1 MQKSHGSLMQHTQV
15 LFVCCRLQYTYAL
28 HGTHLVLI
36 RAATTAASQVEDG
49 EDLMENMDAD
59 YVPIA
64 ELDQYDPAQL
74 DRREYGDM
82 DYDQRQ
88 EAERVMRERDQALGG
103 RLGGILDEVTDTHAY
118 I

>member
-1 MQKSHGSLMQHTQV
+1 MLLCDLKS
-15 LFVCCRLQYTYAL
+15 
-28 HGTHLVLI
+28 
-36 RAATTAASQVEDG
+36 AAQVEDG

-64 ELDQYDPAQL
+64 ELDQYDPALL

-103 RLGGILDEVTDTHAY
+103 RLGGILDEVTDTHTY
-118 I
+118 IRLHACADSASPCCSSSVSSHFGSGLKRLPC

>member
-1 MQKSHGSLMQHTQV
+1 MLLCDLKS
-15 LFVCCRLQYTYAL
+15 
-28 HGTHLVLI
+28 
-36 RAATTAASQVEDG
+36 AAQVEDG

-64 ELDQYDPAQL
+64 ELDQYDPALL

-103 RLGGILDEVTDTHAY
+103 RLGGILDEVTRDTQLCDLCCCCALLLRVAAPIVY
-118 I
+118 QKRELALWL